1 MSRRN
6 QLDIRVIIIGGGPAG
21 LIAAGVAA
29 KAGAETILYEKKE
42 TPARK
47 LRLTGNGRC
56 NLTNTL
62 LLDDFI
68 KHFGKN
74 GKFLRSA
81 FGQFF
86 APELRRFFEG
96 IGVKLV
102 VDKRGRVYPKSDSA
116 EQVADSLIKWVIDC
130 GVKVKGDSPVAK
142 IAIKDK
148 RIIGVQFATSETIV
162 PADRVI
168 IATGGKSYPV
178 TGSSGDGYHLAE
190 SVGHTVTPIY
200 PASVPLI
207 AKGTIAPKLKGI
219 SLESIVVK
227 VKIGGKFIAR
237 TEGDLLFTH
246 YGVSG
251 PVILNISKYCVEQL
265 KSGNFPILSIDI
277 ITEYTAEQIEQK
289 LLNQIKPSGKKQI
302 SSILS
307 EYIPNRMAPVLLDH
321 LQIDPTKP
329 LNQLT
334 SEKRR
339 KIVNSLKGLEIVV
352 SGHRGFAEAQVSS
365 GGVNLKEIDPKTME
379 SRIVKGLYF
388 AGEVLDIDG
397 DTGGF
402 NLQAAF
408 STGWVAGMASGGV
421 SRIK

>member
-1 MSRRN
+1 MGRREK
-6 QLDIRVIIIGGGPAG
+6 LDIRVIVIGGGPAG

-29 KAGAETILYEKKE
+29 KSGADVVLYEKKE

-47 LRLTGNGRC
+47 LRITGNGRC

-62 LLDDFI
+62 PLNDFI
-68 KHFGKN
+68 GHYGKN

-86 APELRRFFEG
+86 APELRWFFES
-96 IGVKLV
+96 IGVKLI
-102 VDKRGRVYPKSDSA
+102 VDNRGRVYPKSDSA
-116 EQVADSLIKWVIDC
+116 EQVADSLIKWAIEC
-130 GVKVKGDSPVAK
+130 GVLVKGDSPVAK
-142 IAIKDK
+142 VAVKDK
-148 RIIGVQFATSETIV
+148 RIVGVQFTTSDKVVE
-162 PADRVI
+162 ANRVI
-168 IATGGKSYPV
+168 IATGGKSYPA
-178 TGSSGDGYHLAE
+178 TGSSGDGYLLAE
-190 SVGHTVTPIY
+190 SVGHKIVPVY

-219 SLESIVVK
+219 SLESVVVK
-227 VKIGGKFIAR
+227 VKIGHKVIAR
-237 TEGDLLFTH
+237 SEGDLLFTH

-265 KSGNFPILSIDI
+265 RNRNQSLMLLDLVP
-277 ITEYTAEQIEQK
+277 EYSAEQLERQ
-289 LLNQIKPSGKKQI
+289 LLNQVKQSGKKQI

-307 EYIPNRMAPVLLDH
+307 QFIPSRMAPVLLDY
-321 LQIDPTKP
+321 LRIDSTKP
-329 LNQLT
+329 LNQL
-334 SEKRR
+334 EADERR
-339 KIVNSLKGLEIVV
+339 KIIGSLKGLELPV
-352 SGHRGFAEAQVSS
+352 SGHRGFAEAQVSA
-365 GGVNLKEIDPKTME
+365 GGVNLKEIDPQTME

-408 STGWVAGMASGGV
+408 STGYAAGKACV
-421 SRIK
+421 D

>member
-1 MSRRN
+1 MSRRAR
-6 QLDIRVIIIGGGPAG
+6 LDIRVIVVGGGPAG

-29 KAGAETILYEKKE
+29 KAGADVFLYEKKE

-47 LRLTGNGRC
+47 LRITGNGRC

-62 LLDDFI
+62 PLDDFI
-68 KHFGKN
+68 SHYGKN

-86 APELRRFFEG
+86 APELRRFFES
-96 IGVKLV
+96 IGVKLT
-102 VDKRGRVYPKSDSA
+102 VDNRGRVYPKSDSA
-116 EQVADSLIKWVIDC
+116 EQVADSLIKWAIGY
-130 GVKVKGDSPVAK
+130 GVKIKGDSPVAK
-142 IAIKDK
+142 IAVDNK
-148 RIIGVQFATSETIV
+148 RIAGVLFKTSDTVV
-162 PADRVI
+162 PGDKVI
-168 IATGGKSYPV
+168 IATGGKSYPA
-178 TGSSGDGYHLAE
+178 TGSSGDGYYLAE
-190 SVGHTVTPIY
+190 SVGHTIVPVN
-200 PASVPLI
+200 PASVPLV
-207 AKGTIAPKLKGI
+207 AKGTIAPRLKGI
-219 SLESIVVK
+219 SLESVIVK
-227 VKIGGKFIAR
+227 VKIGNKIMAQS
-237 TEGDLLFTH
+237 EGDLLFTH

-265 KSGNFPILSIDI
+265 KTGNSPMLSIDI

-289 LLNQIKPSGKKQI
+289 LLEHLKESGKKQV
-302 SSILS
+302 SSILGQF
-307 EYIPNRMAPVLLDH
+307 IPTRMAPVLLAY

-334 SEKRR
+334 SEERR
-339 KIVNSLKGLEIVV
+339 KIVNSLKGLELAI

-365 GGVNLKEIDPKTME
+365 GGVNLKEIDPQTME

-408 STGWVAGMASGGV
+408 STGWVAGRACVGMGS
-421 SRIK
+421 IE

>member
-1 MSRRN
+1 MGRRER
-6 QLDIRVIIIGGGPAG
+6 LDIRVIVVGGGPAG
-21 LIAAGVAA
+21 LIASGIAA
-29 KAGAETILYEKKE
+29 KAGAEVILYEKKE

-68 KHFGKN
+68 NHFGKN

-102 VDKRGRVYPKSDSA
+102 VDRRGRVYPKSDSA
-116 EQVADSLIKWVIDC
+116 EQVADSLIKWAIDC
-130 GVKVKGDSPVAK
+130 GVKIKGDSPVAK
-142 IAIKDK
+142 ITVENR
-148 RIIGVQFATSETIV
+148 RIIGVLFSTSDTVV

-168 IATGGKSYPV
+168 IATGGKSYPA
-178 TGSSGDGYHLAE
+178 TGSSGDGYLLAE

-219 SLESIVVK
+219 SLESVVVK
-227 VKIGGKFIAR
+227 VKIGHKVIAR
-237 TEGDLLFTH
+237 SEGDLMFTH

-265 KSGNFPILSIDI
+265 KAANSPVLSIDI

-307 EYIPNRMAPVLLDH
+307 EYLPNRMASALLTH
-321 LQIDPTKP
+321 LQIDPIKP
-329 LNQLT
+329 LNQLGA
-334 SEKRR
+334 EERR
-339 KIVNSLKGLEIVV
+339 KIANSLKGLEIVV
-352 SGHRGFAEAQVSS
+352 SGHRGFAEAQVSA
-365 GGVNLKEIDPKTME
+365 GGVSLKEIDPQTME
-379 SRIVKGLYF
+379 SRIVGGLYF
-388 AGEVLDIDG
+388 AGEVLDIDA

-408 STGWVAGMASGGV
+408 STGYVAGMACV
-421 SRIK
+421 D